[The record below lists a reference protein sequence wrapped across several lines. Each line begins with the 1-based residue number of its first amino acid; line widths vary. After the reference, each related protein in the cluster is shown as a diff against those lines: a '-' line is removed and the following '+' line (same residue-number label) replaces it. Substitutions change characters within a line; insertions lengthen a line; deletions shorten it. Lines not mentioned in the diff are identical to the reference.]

1 MVVSGKG
8 RNRMGRKI
16 NLMVNIHCEKVTNSK
31 PNIWYF
37 FCISLAPR
45 VEVIRLSKDII
56 GLPLFQDIIME
67 NIFLLQLC
75 FTFLFK
81 IVYSN

>member
-1 MVVSGKG
+1 MARVGIEWGEKLILWLISTVKRSPTV
-8 RNRMGRKI
+8 
-16 NLMVNIHCEKVTNSK
+16 NLI
-31 PNIWYF
+31 F
-37 FCISLAPR
+37 DISSVFPR
-45 VEVIRLSKDII
+45 VELIRLSKDII